1 MNSEISPLIP
11 PLKRGVRGDK
21 GWAIENQKS
30 KIIQMDPALALLI
43 GFGGIIGFILL
54 IVILRSF
61 RVLNEYE
68 RGVIF
73 RLGKFA
79 GVKGPGLI
87 ILIPILDKMVKI
99 GLRTIALDIPPQDII
114 TKDNVSVKVNAV
126 VYFKVVDPNKAI
138 IQIQDYMYATSLI
151 SQTTLR
157 TVTGRGDLDDLLAHR
172 ELVNDK
178 LKELI
183 DKETEPWG
191 IKVMN
196 VELKNVDLP
205 QEMIRAMSRQAEAER
220 DKRAK
225 IINSEGEFMSAQKLS
240 EAAEILGSHSNAMQ
254 LRYLQVMTEIAA
266 EKSST
271 LIIPLP
277 MEIMRYFVSA
287 NEKIERENKEA
298 KK

>member
-1 MNSEISPLIP
+1 
-11 PLKRGVRGDK
+11 
-21 GWAIENQKS
+21 
-30 KIIQMDPALALLI
+30 MDAAVGLLI
-43 GFGGIIGFILL
+43 GFGAILGFVFL
-54 IVILRSF
+54 VMILRSF

-73 RLGKFA
+73 RLGKFS

-87 ILIPILDKMVKI
+87 ILIPVLDKMVKI
-99 GLRTIALDIPPQDII
+99 GLRTIALDVPPQDII

-126 VYFKVVDPNKAI
+126 VYFRVVDPNKAI

-157 TVTGRGDLDDLLAHR
+157 TVTGQGDLDDLLAHR
-172 ELVNDK
+172 ELVNSK

-183 DKETEPWG
+183 DRETEPWG
-191 IKVMN
+191 IQVMN

-225 IINSEGEFMSAQKLS
+225 IINSEGEYMSAQKLTD
-240 EAAEILGSHSNAMQ
+240 AAEILGSHANAMQ

-266 EKSST
+266 EKTST

-277 MEIMRYFVSA
+277 MEIMKYFVNA
-287 NEKIERENKEA
+287 NEKIERENKDA
-298 KK
+298 K

>member
-1 MNSEISPLIP
+1 MEAFA
-11 PLKRGVRGDK
+11 G
-21 GWAIENQKS
+21 
-30 KIIQMDPALALLI
+30 LLI
-43 GFGGIIGFILL
+43 GFGGILGFIF
-54 IVILRSF
+54 IVMILRSF

-73 RLGKFA
+73 RLGKFSA
-79 GVKGPGLI
+79 VKGPGLI
-87 ILIPILDKMVKI
+87 ILIPILDRMTKLGM
-99 GLRTIALDIPPQDII
+99 RTIALDVPPQDII

-126 VYFKVVDPNKAI
+126 VYFRVVDPNRAI
-138 IQIQDYMYATSLI
+138 IQVEDYMYATSLI

-157 TVTGRGDLDDLLAHR
+157 TVTGQGDLDDLLAHR
-172 ELVNDK
+172 ELVNSK

-191 IKVMN
+191 IQVMN

-225 IINSEGEFMSAQKLS
+225 IINSEGEFMSAQKLT
-240 EAAEILGSHSNAMQ
+240 EAADILGSSQSALQ

-266 EKSST
+266 EKNST

-277 MEIMRYFVSA
+277 LEIMKFFTTMT
-287 NEKIERENKEA
+287 EKMEKENK
-298 KK
+298 K

>member
-1 MNSEISPLIP
+1 MEAFA
-11 PLKRGVRGDK
+11 G
-21 GWAIENQKS
+21 
-30 KIIQMDPALALLI
+30 LLI
-43 GFGGIIGFILL
+43 GFGGILGFIF
-54 IVILRSF
+54 IVMILRSF

-73 RLGKFA
+73 RLGKFSA
-79 GVKGPGLI
+79 VKGPGLI
-87 ILIPILDKMVKI
+87 ILIPILDKMTKL
-99 GLRTIALDIPPQDII
+99 GMRTIALDVPPQDII

-126 VYFKVVDPNKAI
+126 VYFRVVDPNRAI
-138 IQIQDYMYATSLI
+138 IQVEDYMYATSLI

-157 TVTGRGDLDDLLAHR
+157 TVTGQGDLDDLLAHR
-172 ELVNDK
+172 ELVNSK

-191 IKVMN
+191 IQVMN

-225 IINSEGEFMSAQKLS
+225 IINSEGEFMSAQKLT
-240 EAAEILGSHSNAMQ
+240 EAADILGGSQSALQ

-266 EKSST
+266 EKNST

-277 MEIMRYFVSA
+277 LEIMKFFTTMT
-287 NEKIERENKEA
+287 EKMEKENK
-298 KK
+298 K

>member
-1 MNSEISPLIP
+1 MEAFA
-11 PLKRGVRGDK
+11 G
-21 GWAIENQKS
+21 
-30 KIIQMDPALALLI
+30 LLV
-43 GFGGIIGFILL
+43 GFGGILGFIF
-54 IVILRSF
+54 IIMILRSF

-73 RLGKFA
+73 RLGKFSA
-79 GVKGPGLI
+79 VKGPGLI
-87 ILIPILDKMVKI
+87 ILIPILDRMMKLGM
-99 GLRTIALDIPPQDII
+99 RTIALDVPPQDII

-126 VYFKVVDPNKAI
+126 VYFRVVDPNKAI
-138 IQIQDYMYATSLI
+138 IQVEDYMYATSLI

-157 TVTGRGDLDDLLAHR
+157 TVTGQGDLDDLLAHR
-172 ELVNDK
+172 ELVNSK

-183 DKETEPWG
+183 DRETEPWG
-191 IKVMN
+191 IQVMN

-225 IINSEGEFMSAQKLS
+225 IINSEGEFMSAQKLT
-240 EAAEILGSHSNAMQ
+240 EAADILGSSQSALQ

-266 EKSST
+266 EKNST

-277 MEIMRYFVSA
+277 LEIMKFFTTMT
-287 NEKIERENKEA
+287 EKIEKENNAGKD
-298 KK
+298 K

>member
-1 MNSEISPLIP
+1 M
-11 PLKRGVRGDK
+11 VD
-21 GWAIENQKS
+21 
-30 KIIQMDPALALLI
+30 ALAGLVI
-43 GFGGIIGFILL
+43 GFGAIVGFIFL
-54 IVILRSF
+54 IIIIRSF

-73 RLGKFA
+73 RLGKFSS
-79 GVKGPGLI
+79 VKGPGLI
-87 ILIPILDKMVKI
+87 ILIPLIDRMVKI
-99 GLRTIALDIPPQDII
+99 SMRTIALDVPPQDII

-126 VYFKVVDPNKAI
+126 VYFRVIDPNKAI
-138 IQIQDYMYATSLI
+138 IQVEDYMYATSLI

-157 TVTGRGDLDDLLAHR
+157 TVTGQGDLDELLAHR
-172 ELVNDK
+172 ELVNSR

-183 DKETEPWG
+183 DHETEPWG

-225 IINSEGEFMSAQKLS
+225 IINSEGEFMSAQKLA
-240 EAAEILGSHSNAMQ
+240 EAAAILGNNVNAMQ

-266 EKSST
+266 EKTST
-271 LIIPLP
+271 LIMPLP
-277 MEIMRYFVSA
+277 MEIMRYFTSMTD
-287 NEKIERENKEA
+287 KINSSK
-298 KK
+298 

>member
-1 MNSEISPLIP
+1 MN
-11 PLKRGVRGDK
+11 
-21 GWAIENQKS
+21 
-30 KIIQMDPALALLI
+30 PATGILI
-43 GFGGIIGFILL
+43 GFGGIFGFIFL
-54 IVILRSF
+54 IIILRSF

-73 RLGKFA
+73 RLGKFSD
-79 GVKGPGLI
+79 VKGPGLI
-87 ILIPILDKMVKI
+87 ILIPLLDRMVKI
-99 GLRTIALDIPPQDII
+99 GMRTIALDVPPQDII

-126 VYFKVVDPNKAI
+126 VYFRVVDPNRAI
-138 IQIQDYMYATSLI
+138 IQVEDYMYATSLI

-157 TVTGRGDLDDLLAHR
+157 TVTGQGDLDDLLAHR
-172 ELVNDK
+172 ELVNSK

-183 DKETEPWG
+183 DRETEPWG

-225 IINSEGEFMSAQKLS
+225 IINSEGEFMSAQKLT
-240 EAAEILGSHSNAMQ
+240 EAAEILGNHHNALQ

-266 EKSST
+266 EKTST
-271 LIIPLP
+271 MIIPLP
-277 MEIMRYFVSA
+277 MEIMRFFTA
-287 NEKIERENKEA
+287 MTEKLDNENKTDS
-298 KK
+298 K

>member
-1 MNSEISPLIP
+1 MNAVT
-11 PLKRGVRGDK
+11 G
-21 GWAIENQKS
+21 
-30 KIIQMDPALALLI
+30 LLI
-43 GFGGIIGFILL
+43 GFGGIFGFIFL
-54 IVILRSF
+54 IIILRSF

-73 RLGKFA
+73 RLGKFSD
-79 GVKGPGLI
+79 VKGPGLI
-87 ILIPILDKMVKI
+87 ILIPLIDRMVKI
-99 GLRTIALDIPPQDII
+99 GMRTIALDVPPQDII

-126 VYFKVVDPNKAI
+126 VYFRVVDPNKAI
-138 IQIQDYMYATSLI
+138 IQVEDYMYATSLI

-157 TVTGRGDLDDLLAHR
+157 TVTGQGDLDDLLAHR
-172 ELVNDK
+172 ELVNSK
-178 LKELI
+178 LRDLI

-225 IINSEGEFMSAQKLS
+225 IINSEGEFMSAQKLT
-240 EAAEILGSHSNAMQ
+240 EAAEILGNHHNALQ

-266 EKSST
+266 EKTST
-271 LIIPLP
+271 MIIPLP
-277 MEIMRYFVSA
+277 MEIMRFFTA
-287 NEKIERENKEA
+287 MTEKAEIENKSG
-298 KK
+298 KS